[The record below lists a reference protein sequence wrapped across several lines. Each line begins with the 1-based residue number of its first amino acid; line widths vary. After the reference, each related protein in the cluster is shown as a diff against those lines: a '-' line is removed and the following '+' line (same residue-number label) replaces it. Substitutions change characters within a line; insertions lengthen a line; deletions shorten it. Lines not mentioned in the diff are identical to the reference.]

1 KQLEYPQA
9 DSIIFLMMK
18 MSYEMRTKL
27 NSYKQI
33 DIDNE
38 ISNVFSAMV
47 TGIRK
52 IIELW
57 PEIVNITDFKL
68 QTPLMLAA
76 NNRDHQTVEALLKAN
91 ADPNLQDFTG
101 RTALHAAAAS
111 RCLKSAYLILEH
123 GCDATLINEEGATA
137 LHTATRMGDL
147 PIIELLIEKR
157 PELLKIEDSKGII
170 PEQLAR
176 EIANNPLA
184 YDVLKNFLLSEGR
197 SIARHETY
205 KKILEVF

>member
-1 KQLEYPQA
+1 
-9 DSIIFLMMK
+9 
-18 MSYEMRTKL
+18 
-27 NSYKQI
+27 
-33 DIDNE
+33 
-38 ISNVFSAMV
+38 MV

-57 PEIVNITDFKL
+57 PEIVNITDFKY
-68 QTPLMLAA
+68 QTPLMFAA
-76 NNRDHQTVEALLKAN
+76 NNKDYQTVKALLKAN

>member
-1 KQLEYPQA
+1 
-9 DSIIFLMMK
+9 
-18 MSYEMRTKL
+18 TKL

-123 GCDATLINEEGATA
+123 GCDATLINEEGATV